1 MHMRPPRAVGA
12 SPVMAVTA
20 VRTFPASHRRPRNGR
35 GQPASLPRGSSYRS
49 GYALVASTAAS
60 TGIGVLY
67 WAVAAHLYSRQLV
80 GEASALVSALVLL
93 SSFAQLNLS
102 NTLPRFLPTAGRR
115 AGRLIGLGYALSA
128 GCGLLVGLGFVLVMP
143 KISSQWQFLGDS
155 ALLRT
160 LFVAAA
166 VIWGIFALQDAALL
180 GLRRPIMVPVEN
192 AVYGAAKVA
201 VLIGIAAKLPVTG
214 IFVSW
219 TIPLALTVP
228 WVNSL
233 IFRRY
238 LADRPTAAAVA
249 TVRPRSIIRFTAVD
263 YVGAVA
269 SQGYGSL
276 LPLIVLSTLGAAANG
291 SFYIAWTI
299 ATGLELVATNF
310 ATSLLVEGSAAP
322 GRLGELTRGIVAR
335 SLLVIVSGAAVLT
348 FGAHLILS
356 IYGHSYAAA
365 ATHVL
370 ALLVAGTIL
379 YGLLLI
385 VFSLDR
391 LAGRVGRATATRLIL
406 AALMLGGS
414 WLLIR
419 RIGMDGVGVA
429 WIGSTFLIVAARLP
443 TLVRALRQPAS
454 AATHRARH
462 RADRQVGYGATDIA
476 SRRAGPGLVR
486 GSGHTPRHRAAA

>member
-1 MHMRPPRAVGA
+1 M
-12 SPVMAVTA
+12 
-20 VRTFPASHRRPRNGR
+20 
-35 GQPASLPRGSSYRS
+35 GQ
-49 GYALVASTAAS
+49 
-60 TGIGVLY
+60 
-67 WAVAAHLYSRQLV
+67 
-80 GEASALVSALVLL
+80 ASAMVSALVLL

-102 NTLPRFLPTAGRR
+102 NTLPRFLPQVGRR

-128 GCGLLVGLGFVLVMP
+128 GCGLLVGLAFVLVMP
-143 KISSQWQFLGDS
+143 AVSPQWQFLGGS
-155 ALLRT
+155 ELLRI

-166 VIWGIFALQDAALL
+166 VVWGIFALQDAALL
-180 GLRRPIMVPVEN
+180 GLSRPIMVPVEN

-201 VLIGIAAKLPVTG
+201 VLIGIATALPVSG

-228 WVNSL
+228 AVNWL

-238 LADRPTAAAVA
+238 LAAWPIATAVA
-249 TVRPRSIIRFTAVD
+249 TVHPRSIVRFTAVD

-335 SLLVIVSGAAVLT
+335 SLLVIVSGAVALT
-348 FGAHLILS
+348 LGAHLILS
-356 IYGHSYAAA
+356 IYGHGYAAA

-370 ALLVAGTIL
+370 TLLAAGMIL

-391 LAGRVGRATATRLIL
+391 LGNRVGRATATRLVL

-419 RIGMDGVGVA
+419 RMGVDGVGVA
-429 WIGSTFLIVAARLP
+429 WICSTFLLVLARLP
-443 TLVRALRQPAS
+443 TLVRALRKPTSATAS
-454 AATHRARH
+454 RARH
-462 RADRQVGYGATDIA
+462 RADGRSATDIT
-476 SRRAGPGLVR
+476 SRRTGTS
-486 GSGHTPRHRAAA
+486 GSGHTPRHRAVA

>member
-1 MHMRPPRAVGA
+1 M
-12 SPVMAVTA
+12 TA
-20 VRTFPASHRRPRNGR
+20 IRTARTPPASHRRPRNAR
-35 GQPASLPRGSSYRS
+35 NLSARLARGSSYRS

-80 GEASALVSALVLL
+80 GQASALVSALVLL

-102 NTLPRFLPTAGRR
+102 NTLPRFLPRAGRR

-128 GCGLLVGLGFVLVMP
+128 GCGLLAGLAFVLVIP
-143 KISSQWQFLGDS
+143 RLNPQWQFLGGSD
-155 ALLRT
+155 LLRI

-166 VIWGIFALQDAALL
+166 AVWGIFALQDAALL
-180 GLRRPIMVPVEN
+180 GLKHPIMVPVEN

-201 VLIGIAAKLPVTG
+201 VLIGIAAMLPVTG
-214 IFVSW
+214 LFVSW

-228 WVNSL
+228 GVNWL

-238 LADRPTAAAVA
+238 LADRPTATAVA
-249 TVRPRSIIRFTAVD
+249 TVSPRSIVRFTAVD

-269 SQGYGSL
+269 SQGYGNL
-276 LPLIVLSTLGAAANG
+276 LPLIVLSTLGAGANS

-322 GRLGELTRGIVAR
+322 DRLGPLTRGIVVR

-348 FGAHLILS
+348 LGARLILT
-356 IYGHSYAAA
+356 IYGHSYATGAA
-365 ATHVL
+365 HVL

-391 LAGRVGRATATRLIL
+391 LADRVGRATATRLVL
-406 AALMLGGS
+406 AMLMLGGS

-419 RIGMDGVGVA
+419 RMGVDGVGVA
-429 WIGSTFLIVAARLP
+429 WIGSTSLLVLARMP

-454 AATHRARH
+454 ASARRARH
-462 RADRQVGYGATDIA
+462 RADGRVGHSATDIA
-476 SRRAGPGLVR
+476 THAAGPAAAH
-486 GSGHTPRHRAAA
+486 GSGHSPRHRAAA